1 MGVVEPVSLGR
12 NENRSGCK
20 FSSYFF
26 LFKVIMLAKKIKV
39 LVVDDTIVYRK
50 AVSDVLQEI
59 PGVEVVGV
67 AHNGKIALSKVKTLK
82 PDLLTLD
89 IEMPEMN
96 GIEVLE
102 HLRKEAPTVSAIM
115 VSTLTAEGGHMT
127 MKALEL
133 GAYDFLLKPS
143 TTNIVDSKKQLRTL
157 LTPLIKAFQTGRTTV
172 GSMGGRARTVR
183 ARPVQQGSR
192 SQKTGPSV
200 ATQQRRS
207 VRRGKSEIVAI
218 GISTG
223 GPNALSRMMPM
234 LPGDLGVPVVLVQH
248 MPPVFTKSLA
258 ASLDAKCALTVK
270 EAEEGEPIM
279 ANVAYIA
286 PGGKQM
292 KLVASTDGR
301 NRLIK
306 ITNDPPENSCRP
318 SVDYLFRSVADYY
331 VGRTTAVIMTGMGSD
346 GTKGLDIL
354 KKKAAI
360 VIGQDQASC
369 VVYGMPKTPAEK
381 GLVDVVAPL
390 DRIASEIVKT
400 VKG

>member
-1 MGVVEPVSLGR
+1 MITR
-12 NENRSGCK
+12 
-20 FSSYFF
+20 
-26 LFKVIMLAKKIKV
+26 KIKV

-50 AVSDVLQEI
+50 AVSDVLAEI

-67 AHNGKIALSKVKTLK
+67 AHNGKIAVSKIRTLK

-102 HLRKEAPTVSAIM
+102 WIQKNQPDVSAIM
-115 VSTLTAEGGHMT
+115 VSTLTSEGGHMT

-133 GAYDFLLKPS
+133 GAYDFLLKPN
-143 TTNIVDSKKQLRTL
+143 TTNIVESKKQLRTM

-172 GSMGGRARTVR
+172 GSMRGKPQARRSGPQPRPRTAAAPAASGRA
-183 ARPVQQGSR
+183 
-192 SQKTGPSV
+192 
-200 ATQQRRS
+200 S

-223 GPNALSRMMPM
+223 GPNALSRMLPM
-234 LPGDLGVPVVLVQH
+234 LPADLGVPVVLVQH

-258 ASLDAKCALTVK
+258 SSLNAKCRLTVK
-270 EAEEGEPIM
+270 EAEDGEPIQ
-279 ANVAYIA
+279 ANVVYIA

-292 KLVASTDGR
+292 KLVASTDGQ

-306 ITNDPPENSCRP
+306 LTNDPPENSCRP
-318 SVDYLFRSVADYY
+318 AVDYLFRSVADYY
-331 VGRTTAVIMTGMGSD
+331 VGRTTAVIMTGMGMD
-346 GTKGLDIL
+346 GTRGLEVLKQKGAVI
-354 KKKAAI
+354 
-360 VIGQDQASC
+360 IGQDKASC
-369 VVYGMPKTPAEK
+369 VVYGMPKVPAER

>member
-1 MGVVEPVSLGR
+1 M
-12 NENRSGCK
+12 
-20 FSSYFF
+20 F
-26 LFKVIMLAKKIKV
+26 AKKIKV

-67 AHNGKIALSKVKTLK
+67 AHNGKIALSKVRTLK

-102 HLRKEAPTVSAIM
+102 HLKKEAPEVSAIM

-143 TTNIVDSKKQLRTL
+143 TTNIVDSKKELRTL

-172 GSMGGRARTVR
+172 GSMGRTARSRKPLPARTPR
-183 ARPVQQGSR
+183 PTAAR
-192 SQKTGPSV
+192 
-200 ATQQRRS
+200 TQAASARTP

-223 GPNALSRMMPM
+223 GPNALGRMMPM

-258 ASLDAKCALTVK
+258 ASLNNKCALTVK
-270 EAEEGEPIM
+270 EAEDGEPILP
-279 ANVAYIA
+279 NIAYIA

-292 KLVASTDGR
+292 KLVASTDGQ

-346 GTKGLDIL
+346 GTKGLEIL

-360 VIGQDQASC
+360 VIGQDQESC
-369 VVYGMPKTPAEK
+369 VVYGMPKAPAEK
-381 GLVDVVAPL
+381 GLVDIVAPL
-390 DRIASEIVKT
+390 DKIASEIVKT